1 MTSTN
6 ANLGN
11 YVVEN
16 CSISRCATAPTLLTR
31 IKELMHEYKGSERYD
46 RTDRGYAMIAAKLE
60 DAGYEATEVC
70 NIIDE
75 VRTW

>member
-11 YVVEN
+11 YVVDD
-16 CSISRCATAPTLLTR
+16 CSISRCAQATTLPTRL
-31 IKELMHEYKGSERYD
+31 KELMQEYKGSERYD

-60 DAGYEATEVC
+60 DEGYEATEVC